1 MNRRNILALLVGV
14 MIVPYGLASAAITDT
29 YCNKCGPKCKC
40 NRQNKCKCECKEKCK
55 GKCKGKK
62 KCKCKCKPNSG
73 RI

>member
-1 MNRRNILALLVGV
+1 MNRRSILALLIGA
-14 MIVPYGLASAAITDT
+14 MIIPHELVLAAPTNS

-55 GKCKGKK
+55 CKKKCKGK
-62 KCKCKCKPNSG
+62 CKSKSR